1 MNEYSAY
8 VTTVIDGD
16 TFKTSNQTIR
26 IPPFLRRGR
35 RKRHLGG
42 TKIYGVFEM
51 AHRRKAS

>member
-26 IPPFLRRGR
+26 MGEYKCT
-35 RKRHLGG
+35 RKRHLGV

-51 AHRRKAS
+51 AHRRKTG